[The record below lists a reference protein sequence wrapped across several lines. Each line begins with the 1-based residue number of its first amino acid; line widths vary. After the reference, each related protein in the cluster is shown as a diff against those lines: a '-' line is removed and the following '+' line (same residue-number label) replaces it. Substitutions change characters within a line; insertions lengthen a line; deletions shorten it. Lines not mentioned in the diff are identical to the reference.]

1 MQLQA
6 AAVRTDEIYQK
17 AKNYEAEYEAV
28 RLKLNMIAI

>member
-6 AAVRTDEIYQK
+6 AAIRTDEIYLK

-28 RLKLNMIAI
+28 RFRPNIITA